1 MTHRLAFIVN
11 PSSGGQRGAWLI
23 EQLASVQPAA
33 PVVAIGPD
41 LLPLVA
47 AMAATGHVPVACGGD
62 GTAAAVAEAAWR
74 AGASCAGVI
83 PLGTGNDLAR
93 HLGWPAQAPDLASL
107 PVLLQRLEAAQT
119 MTVDRWRIIGP
130 GLERTW
136 FNYLSVGF
144 DARIARSFHQ
154 SRQAQPWAFR
164 HRLLNLAHY
173 GVIAAGTAG
182 PSGSVPGQW
191 LATGC
196 RPIPPWAGSLVLA
209 NITSYGGGVR
219 LSPTLDAAD
228 GRLDAFALAIGV
240 PAGLVFARLR
250 RARRLG
256 CAQEGLLRLLR
267 PASIQID
274 GEALYVQAGEY
285 RIIRAGQ
292 MRLLS
297 PG

>member
-1 MTHRLAFIVN
+1 MTNRLAFIVN
-11 PSSGGQRGAWLI
+11 PSSGGQRGAWLM
-23 EQLASVQPAA
+23 ERLAAVQPAS
-33 PVVAIGPD
+33 PVVAIGAD

-47 AMAATGHVPVACGGD
+47 AMTAAGQIPVACGGD

-74 AGASCAGVI
+74 AKAPCAGVI

-93 HLGWPAQAPDLASL
+93 HLGWPAHAPNEAGL
-107 PVLLQRLEAAQT
+107 PALLQRLAAART
-119 MTVDRWRIIGP
+119 MTVDRWRIVGP

-154 SRQAQPWAFR
+154 SRLAQPWAFR

-173 GVIAAGTAG
+173 GMIAAGTAG
-182 PSGSVPGQW
+182 PSGAVPGQW
-191 LATGC
+191 LAAGC

-228 GRLDAFALAIGV
+228 GHLDAFVLAIGV
-240 PAGLVFARLR
+240 PAGLVFTRLR

-256 CAQEGLLRLLR
+256 RAQEGLLRLLR
-267 PASIQID
+267 PTSLQID
-274 GEALYVQAGEY
+274 GEALHVQAGEY
-285 RIIRAGQ
+285 RIARDGQ
-292 MRLLS
+292 VSLLS
-297 PG
+297 PE